1 MCFSMGTG
9 FQTWVFEN
17 KSVLNSLDRRPR
29 VNAFTATATDRVKK
43 DIIKLLELNKPYMV
57 KLILTDLISILL
69 WKLLKVGKRLFWV
82 L

>member
-1 MCFSMGTG
+1 MGTG

-17 KSVLNSLDRRPR
+17 KPILNSLDRRPR

-57 KLILTDLISILL
+57 KTDFDRPNLYFAVESP
-69 WKLLKVGKRLFWV
+69 KSRKRLFWI